1 MTEGRT
7 FCFLSTEKKT
17 LFLSE
22 SHSHAQCVGRLDA
35 RLISLATARLLVADT
50 DTTFQCPKS
59 CFSSRPRRAAPLC
72 PDFCARASGS
82 VGVRVAGTCA
92 RGSAERARG
101 SFCGA
106 RSDGARRARPRT
118 RRRSVGVSRAS
129 HRRAPPGRVRRRAP
143 RTTCPRTRSLVPP
156 RRDARTPRR
165 AGASRTARA
174 RGRSPRASRTD
185 ASRIAR
191 SDAPPPRPTTH
202 PPRRRRLLPTR
213 PPRAWS

>member
-1 MTEGRT
+1 LVCRRIP
-7 FCFLSTEKKT
+7 KKT
-17 LFLSE
+17 LFLSPE
-22 SHSHAQCVGRLDA
+22 SQSRFLCVGDVDA
-35 RLISLATARLLVADT
+35 LLISLATARLLDADT

-59 CFSSRPRRAAPLC
+59 CFSSRPRRAAPLS

-191 SDAPPPRPTTH
+191 SGAPPPRPTTH

>member
-1 MTEGRT
+1 MFVDGT
-7 FCFLSTEKKT
+7 KKT
-17 LFLSE
+17 LFLSFIRE
-22 SHSHAQCVGRLDA
+22 SQSRFLCVGDVDA
-35 RLISLATARLLVADT
+35 RLISLATARLLDADMI
-50 DTTFQCPKS
+50 
-59 CFSSRPRRAAPLC
+59 SSPLLLFFASTSRRALS

-143 RTTCPRTRSLVPP
+143 RTTCPRTRSRVPP
-156 RRDARTPRR
+156 RRDARTQRR

-185 ASRIAR
+185 ASRMAR
-191 SDAPPPRPTTH
+191 SGAPPPRPTTH

>member
-1 MTEGRT
+1 MRDGL
-7 FCFLSTEKKT
+7 CLSTEKKT
-17 LFLSE
+17 LFYTVSHPRCVPTLTRDTE
-22 SHSHAQCVGRLDA
+22 SR
-35 RLISLATARLLVADT
+35 
-50 DTTFQCPKS
+50 
-59 CFSSRPRRAAPLC
+59 SSRRSTLHHFNNAPSAFLRVHVAPRLS

-174 RGRSPRASRTD
+174 RGRSPRASRID

-191 SDAPPPRPTTH
+191 SRPPPRPTTH
-202 PPRRRRLLPTR
+202 PTPRRLLLPTR

>member
-7 FCFLSTEKKT
+7 FCLSTDSKEDALSFFHQRVTVT
-17 LFLSE
+17 LSVRWRRRRA
-22 SHSHAQCVGRLDA
+22 SHFSRD
-35 RLISLATARLLVADT
+35 RSTAEQRHEG
-50 DTTFQCPKS
+50 FHRPF
-59 CFSSRPRRAAPLC
+59 CFSSRPRRAPLLS

-191 SDAPPPRPTTH
+191 SGAPPPRPTTH
-202 PPRRRRLLPTR
+202 PPRRRLLPTR